1 VNVAEDALKQAA
13 ADLNAAGASWAVIG
27 GFAVGA
33 RAEPRFT
40 RDVDLA
46 VAATGDAEAEQ
57 LVHRLQVR
65 GYAVAAVLEH
75 EQSGRLAT
83 VRLVR
88 PSPSARQVFIDL
100 LFASSGIEDQIVKQ
114 AEALEVLPG
123 FVVPVAAAG
132 HLIAMKLLARDDE
145 RRPNDLADLN
155 SLLAVATPGD
165 LELARTAAA
174 TITERGFNRDR
185 DLPADLEALIS
196 SRRSQ

>member
-1 VNVAEDALKQAA
+1 MNVAEAALRQAA

-40 RDVDLA
+40 RDVDFA
-46 VAATGDAEAEQ
+46 VTVTGDAEAEQ
-57 LVHRLQVR
+57 LVRRLQVR
-65 GYAVAAVLEH
+65 GYAVAAVVEH
-75 EQSGRLAT
+75 EQAGRLAT

-88 PSPSARQVFIDL
+88 PGPGARQVFIDL
-100 LFASSGIEDQIVKQ
+100 LFASSGIEDHVVKQ
-114 AEALEVLPG
+114 AGPVEVLPG
-123 FVVPVAAAG
+123 FIVPVAAVG
-132 HLIAMKLLARDDE
+132 HLIALKLLARDDA

-155 SLLAVATPGD
+155 ALLAVATPGE
-165 LELARTAAA
+165 LELARTAVT

-196 SRRSQ
+196 ARRPQ